1 MLERMDMEKE
11 TIENPKI
18 EKLEISDP
26 ELRLIDEV
34 IRDFAPEVSYLYHF
48 REDEA
53 EEQQV
58 KTGLLH
64 ENRILGILLKFYLN
78 GQEKVSTTDVEEEY
92 ERYFK
97 EVARSTI
104 STYLNILKKESTLY
118 KERDGRIVYYI
129 FSEKPPIGIS
139 SFWFLR
145 IFCIVPVYFTR
156 ARFFCELYLD
166 AEKYIQQYIKDS
178 KIKDQEIDILIQN
191 FKLITGLIILNIFR
205 NRSSKCMLCQFCKR
219 EYYQKLEDIINTAIK
234 ERSDVL
240 SEEVFTN
247 FIEKCSE
254 IQIFDGIDINE
265 NGIKEKI
272 LEEIIRNADR
282 YKKDLEFQR
291 MLSFRRQ
298 DLSLKR
304 KRGLEENFLFLFV
317 EEKKIEK
324 GV

>member
-1 MLERMDMEKE
+1 
-11 TIENPKI
+11 
-18 EKLEISDP
+18 
-26 ELRLIDEV
+26 
-34 IRDFAPEVSYLYHF
+34 
-48 REDEA
+48 
-53 EEQQV
+53 
-58 KTGLLH
+58 
-64 ENRILGILLKFYLN
+64 
-78 GQEKVSTTDVEEEY
+78 
-92 ERYFK
+92 
-97 EVARSTI
+97 
-104 STYLNILKKESTLY
+104 
-118 KERDGRIVYYI
+118 
-129 FSEKPPIGIS
+129 
-139 SFWFLR
+139 
-145 IFCIVPVYFTR
+145 
-156 ARFFCELYLD
+156 
-166 AEKYIQQYIKDS
+166 
-178 KIKDQEIDILIQN
+178 
-191 FKLITGLIILNIFR
+191 
-205 NRSSKCMLCQFCKR
+205 
-219 EYYQKLEDIINTAIK
+219 QKLEDIINTAIK

-240 SEEVFTN
+240 SEEMFTN

>member
-1 MLERMDMEKE
+1 MLEKIDMEKE
-11 TIENPKI
+11 MIVRPKI
-18 EKLEISDP
+18 EKFEISDP
-26 ELRLIDEV
+26 ELRLMDEV
-34 IRDFAPEVSYLYHF
+34 IRDFAPELSYLYQF

-64 ENRILGILLKFYLN
+64 ENRILGIILKFYLD
-78 GQEKVSTTDVEEEY
+78 GQEKVTTADVEEEY

-97 EVARSTI
+97 DVARSTI
-104 STYLNILKKESTLY
+104 STYLNILEKESTLY
-118 KERDGRIVYYI
+118 KEREGRIVYYI
-129 FSEKPPIGIS
+129 FSENPPLGIS

-145 IFCIVPVYFTR
+145 IFCIVPVYFAR
-156 ARFFCELYLD
+156 ARFFSELYLD
-166 AEKYIQQYIKDS
+166 AEKHIQQYIKDS
-178 KIKDQEIDILIQN
+178 KKKDQEIDILIQN
-191 FKLITGLIILNIFR
+191 FKLITGLIILNIFK

-219 EYYQKLEDIINTAIK
+219 EYYQKLEDIINNAIR

-240 SEEVFTN
+240 SDELLKN

-254 IQIFDGIDINE
+254 IQIFDGIDIND
-265 NGIKEKI
+265 NRIKEKI
-272 LEEIIRNADR
+272 LEEIIENAHKYNR
-282 YKKDLEFQR
+282 DLEFQR

-304 KRGLEENFLFLFV
+304 NRGLEENFLFLFV
-317 EEKKIEK
+317 DEKKIEK